1 MKSYGHI
8 LERAADWGNLSDS
21 FDYQLRGKR
30 KKTPRGRWLLRH
42 RDEVIKELQREI
54 LDGTFAPGRYIE
66 KKIVE
71 RGKERIIQS
80 IDLKK
85 AIGIH
90 AIMKVVEECINP
102 SLIADSA
109 ASIKGRGGVYLLQR
123 ILHDLHRDHD
133 GCHLV
138 YKDDI
143 VKFYHNISQDMVMD
157 MVRKKFREKKLVAI
171 LERFVRM
178 VEEGLSIGMRPSQG
192 LANLYLSV
200 WIDHVMKDK
209 EAAKY
214 YRHYC
219 DDRMIQEGSAYELTR
234 LIRIIQE
241 RTSAAKLEIKANA
254 QVFDM
259 DNRPVDFLGYVI
271 HGDGKVEIRKH
282 IKQRFARRWK
292 RVRSN
297 RRKKEL
303 IGSFYGIA
311 KHAHAR
317 HLFRK
322 LTGMTMTRFSECG
335 FTYQS
340 KDGKKDFPVP
350 TVSLGELQ
358 NRVVTVEDFEVDM
371 KTREG
376 DGRYLVLFDC
386 KEIGRGKFF
395 TNNDKMKQAL
405 DYMKAHGNIPFEST
419 IKRDGKYG
427 YMFT

>member
-90 AIMKVVEECINP
+90 AIMKVVEECITP

>member
-1 MKSYGHI
+1 MKSYGYI
-8 LERAADWGNLSDS
+8 VEKAAEWDNLGDS
-21 FDYQLRGKR
+21 FDYELRGSR
-30 KKTPRGRWLLRH
+30 KKCRRGRYLYRR
-42 RDEVIKELQREI
+42 RDETIKKLQKEI
-54 LDGTFAPGRYIE
+54 LDGTFEPGHYKEQEIE
-66 KKIVE
+66 E
-71 RGKERIIQS
+71 RGKKRIIQS
-80 IDLKK
+80 IDLEKS
-85 AIGIH
+85 IGIH
-90 AIMKVVEECINP
+90 AIMKIVEDIINP
-102 SLIADSA
+102 TLIADSA

-157 MVRKKFREKKLVAI
+157 MVRKKFRDKRLIAI
-171 LERFVRM
+171 LERFVRL

-200 WIDHVMKDK
+200 WIDHVLKDQ
-209 EAAKY
+209 EAARY

-219 DDRMIQEGSAYELTR
+219 DDRIIQEGDAYELTR
-234 LIRIIQE
+234 LIRILQE
-241 RTSAAKLEIKANA
+241 RTYAAKLEIKSSA
-254 QVFDM
+254 QVYDM
-259 DNRPVDFLGYVI
+259 DKRPLDFLGYVI
-271 HGDGKVEIRKH
+271 HGNGKVEIRKH

-292 RVRSN
+292 RVRSK

-322 LTGMTMTRFSECG
+322 LTGMSMTRFSECG

-350 TVSLGELQ
+350 AVSLGELQ

-386 KEIGRGKFF
+386 KETGRGKFF

-419 IKRDGKYG
+419 IKRDGKFG